1 MLLLLLLLLMLWDI
15 CSRGCCCCCCHVR
28 FRDHL
33 GEAECGLQS
42 KELTDQ
48 LLVVN
53 CNLRQLQL
61 NALHLQRSRS
71 NSAVADQRGKTH
83 QLMMLELHPV
93 STGCSATRLIR

>member
-1 MLLLLLLLLMLWDI
+1 MLLLLLLLMLWDI
-15 CSRGCCCCCCHVR
+15 CSCGCCCCCHVR

-71 NSAVADQRGKTH
+71 NGAAVEQWQISGAKSFDAGAA
-83 QLMMLELHPV
+83 PI
-93 STGCSATRLIR
+93 SSGCSATSLIR